1 MYGNPWS
8 TEIKRPF
15 ESKHIAQFGLDLND
29 NRKLSESFKS
39 PFYKYYNDSKV
50 DDLKTM
56 DFSKIFAEHDETLL
70 YIFYNMSD
78 EEIKAK
84 SSKELAKKGWKL
96 DSDTQAW
103 TTTREVSSKG
113 GKSNG
118 VTRQSSKSKSKN
130 RRKEENEKDIQRWK
144 FDIQKWNLLP
154 QKSSGN
160 G

>member
-29 NRKLSESFKS
+29 NRYDFSREVENDYEFRKLSESFKS

-84 SSKELAKKGWKL
+84 SSKELARKGWKL
-96 DSDTQAW
+96 DSDTQTW

-113 GKSNG
+113 
-118 VTRQSSKSKSKN
+118 SKN
-130 RRKEENEKDIQRWK
+130 
-144 FDIQKWNLLP
+144 
-154 QKSSGN
+154 N